1 MAFTLN
7 KNDRELLT
15 LIAEYR
21 LLTVSQIAALIRR
34 NDRSVRRRVRGF
46 ANEHL
51 IEVFTRSFGSG
62 RGRPEGLVSLAWRG
76 IDVLRKDGVLRG
88 DLADDRIKTLKAHYV
103 DHQLLVNWFRIHL
116 VELERVVPQ
125 LLVRFLAPTSPFLDR
140 GPDDWPLISERVTLG
155 GTPERSTT
163 FVPDGVFSITDGHQG
178 KTLLFFVEA
187 DMGTESLGS
196 SKDNSG
202 AIRQKIVNY
211 QAYFRSGAYRRY
223 EDVWSCS
230 LKGLRLLFFTVSS
243 ARLAALCRVVQ
254 DTPPS
259 DFVWLTD
266 TTRVLE
272 HGVSASI
279 WARGGKMDTEPES
292 ILGTLAC
299 RAPISGTKS

>member
-34 NDRSVRRRVRGF
+34 NDRSVRRRLRGL

-155 GTPERSTT
+155 GTPA
-163 FVPDGVFSITDGHQG
+163 FAVGTDDRGAG
-178 KTLLFFVEA
+178 SEVDLGLF
-187 DMGTESLGS
+187 
-196 SKDNSG
+196 
-202 AIRQKIVNY
+202 
-211 QAYFRSGAYRRY
+211 
-223 EDVWSCS
+223 
-230 LKGLRLLFFTVSS
+230 
-243 ARLAALCRVVQ
+243 
-254 DTPPS
+254 
-259 DFVWLTD
+259 
-266 TTRVLE
+266 
-272 HGVSASI
+272 
-279 WARGGKMDTEPES
+279 ARGAFHPAEGQRAVLAKSCHEPPDTVILRPKAVFADQVLVDPLRGQPLVELAFDDLTEGLALTRLVGGAGARGRLGHPVGGRRRGQADAAEPARPGRR
-292 ILGTLAC
+292 LG
-299 RAPISGTKS
+299 GWF